1 MSVFGFSVKIEP
13 FTAADEARRIDIVHE
28 SSDSFIS
35 TTDDRRSRMRTRD
48 NSTYMILLYSQNPS
62 MTTAAA
68 AAAASH
74 TYRTVTLTRY
84 TLNYA
89 TLPDDPQLCRG
100 PRSGKKKL
108 FPKPSSLV
116 IKYYRC
122 YFLSPSGA
130 IFVSVRVMPVIIRH
144 RIIITVHN
152 NIIRCTR
159 WSSECIG
166 ATINDRD
173 FQRKQKKNII

>member
-1 MSVFGFSVKIEP
+1 
-13 FTAADEARRIDIVHE
+13 
-28 SSDSFIS
+28 
-35 TTDDRRSRMRTRD
+35 MRTRD
-48 NSTYMILLYSQNPS
+48 NNIYMILLYSQNPS
-62 MTTAAA
+62 MTTAA

-100 PRSGKKKL
+100 PRSGKKKS

-116 IKYYRC
+116 IKYYRYY
-122 YFLSPSGA
+122 YFFFLPRGRFSCR
-130 IFVSVRVMPVIIRH
+130 FVSYIRNNTTASY
-144 RIIITVHN
+144 RYYTVHN
-152 NIIRCTR
+152 NIIICCTR
-159 WSSECIG
+159 RSSECTG

-173 FQRKQKKNII
+173 FRRKQKKNIII